1 MSKPKLIIFEGH
13 DQTGK
18 DTLINYIKNIHP
30 EFYLY
35 KQKTSEEQGV
45 DYRDKV
51 KYEEWLYKYIKSQI
65 EELKDISK
73 NNSTIIMT
81 RLLLS
86 DNVFSDC
93 FGRNHIVEKNFKDDL
108 YSFFDV
114 KNITI
119 LWSDYSEYLK
129 RVKAS
134 NGYIQYE
141 EDEFNKI
148 KSLYEKYSSKDEII
162 YITHNMS
169 TENIYKEIDL

>member
-1 MSKPKLIIFEGH
+1 MKPRLIIFEGH

-18 DTLINYIKNIHP
+18 DTLINYIKNIHTD
-30 EFYLY
+30 FYLY

-45 DYRDKV
+45 DYRDKI
-51 KYEEWLYKYIKSQI
+51 KYEEWLYRYIDSQI
-65 EELKDISK
+65 KELKELSK

-93 FGRNHIVEKNFKDDL
+93 FGRHHIVEKNFKDEL

-119 LWSDYSEYLK
+119 LWKNYSEYLK
-129 RVKAS
+129 RVKAT
-134 NGYIQYE
+134 NGYIQYDE
-141 EDEFNKI
+141 NEFNKI
-148 KSLYEKYSSKDEII
+148 KSLYEKYSSNDEII
-162 YITHNMS
+162 YITHDMS
-169 TENIYKEIDL
+169 TKDIYDKINL